1 VRLCV
6 EHHLKPVF
14 DCPIERVGLTQRLMF
29 LMREEAML
37 FEGDERPE
45 RVGFP

>member
-1 VRLCV
+1 MCV

-14 DCPIERVGLTQRLMF
+14 DCPIERVGLTKRLIF

-37 FEGDERPE
+37 SEGDERPE